1 MQKKKNSFSSSACSG
16 CRGGFVIQ
24 EKQIFFFFYILRV
37 EEQNISSSSVFFS
50 PPILCIWGRGG
61 LGLKNTLEFMERRRR
76 IFFLLLHILR
86 LDRFSSLENLCPP
99 RQELIYQEKKK
110 KYSTSLLQKIFAHP
124 DTSLSINSRRR
135 NILLLFSRKSL
146 PTQTRAPPSTEEE
159 EIFYFSSLENLC
171 PPRHE
176 LIHQQKQ
183 KKYCTSF
190 LHLLVLTARRQ

>member
-1 MQKKKNSFSSSACSG
+1 
-16 CRGGFVIQ
+16 
-24 EKQIFFFFYILRV
+24 
-37 EEQNISSSSVFFS
+37 
-50 PPILCIWGRGG
+50 
-61 LGLKNTLEFMERRRR
+61 MERRRR

-190 LHLLVLTARRQ
+190 LHLQDSGGFSLVNLCPPRPKRIHQQKKKNIILDQKKQNYFSASSKKGGLLKLSPLLVASVERHILGHWL